1 MTWTDDPEL
10 QAMFMSE
17 LEERSARLVE
27 GGEAMIAGAVDAEI
41 SSTMLREGHT
51 IKGTG
56 RVMGYDAISVAGQ
69 QLEMLWRRIQS
80 EEIEPHPELGAAIA
94 ALATVLPAAGTADPK
109 AGTPE
114 LTDAMA
120 AVDAALGTGSPAA
133 KPKLR
138 AVEPVE
144 PEAQL
149 EESEEPT
156 EQDVAPAVIEPEA
169 VEPEVKRPRIKA
181 NTSDVGGISLRERLD
196 NAAAE
201 DAAAEDAAATEQ
213 DITPSSPVVR
223 EPEDPPVPDV
233 VDDTV
238 EETSNEVASE
248 EEFSHEYVRPRR
260 PKAPEPTPSR
270 DAPARPIEPPAAASI
285 TADLGGLLGAVESWA
300 SVETL
305 PVSAGRM
312 YRLINLVARIRIDV
326 EAADRKIREVR
337 NSDDL
342 DALEASVSAI
352 LSAAGDLEHDAMQ
365 LAAVPLSSM
374 TNTLPQLV
382 RFVAKKLDKEV
393 RFEIV
398 GDTEVVVDRQVL
410 DKIADPLRQLVVN
423 GITHGIENPEV
434 RQRAGKPTTG
444 SIALSV
450 TVKDRRLELVV
461 SDDGAGVDWAAV
473 RNTAIENNL
482 LTSGEAADEAKLND
496 VLFNPGFST
505 GGMSDLSGSGKGLS
519 SVSEIA
525 ESLFGRVRLESTSGN
540 GSAVALTVP
549 TSRALQRVMILDS
562 AGMQWGLPESV
573 VEEVLPIDEADIDWT
588 GNVPTL
594 SWRGE
599 KLPVSPLGEL
609 VGAAESRLPKT
620 ILIISH
626 RIGSA
631 AVTVHGV
638 QGVREVAAK
647 ELGPLLA
654 GPSHITGAALL
665 GGGEVVL
672 VLDASA
678 LVTRTHSAPPDDE
691 RGDRVLVVDDSIGAR
706 AVVSG
711 ALASSGFV
719 TSVASSAAEA
729 LEILD
734 GQVVEALVVD
744 FSMPQ
749 EDGAQ
754 LVAKVRDRGITV
766 PIVMLSGVATEDDK
780 ARSKEAGVD
789 VFFDKADFR
798 EGALAETLR
807 DLLRSE

>member
-10 QAMFMSE
+10 LAMFMSE

-27 GGEAMIAGAVDAEI
+27 GGEAMIAGTVGGDMASD
-41 SSTMLREGHT
+41 MLREGHT

-69 QLEMLWRRIQS
+69 QLEMLWRRIQA
-80 EEIEPHPELGAAIA
+80 EELDPHPELGAAIS
-94 ALATVLPAAGTADPK
+94 ALATALPAAGEADPQS
-109 AGTPE
+109 GTPE
-114 LTDAMA
+114 LADAMA
-120 AVDAALGTGSPAA
+120 AVDAALGTGSPEA
-133 KPKLR
+133 KPNLR
-138 AVEPVE
+138 AVDSVAADTETDGGDGTPAEAVTPEPAVVE
-144 PEAQL
+144 PEL
-149 EESEEPT
+149 
-156 EQDVAPAVIEPEA
+156 
-169 VEPEVKRPRIKA
+169 RRHRITP
-181 NTSDVGGISLRERLD
+181 NTADVGGISLRKRLEA
-196 NAAAE
+196 AAAE
-201 DAAAEDAAATEQ
+201 EAAAAVGREDSSESIEVIAEPVAAPAVE
-213 DITPSSPVVR
+213 TPVEVIV
-223 EPEDPPVPDV
+223 EGKTDVPDEAP
-233 VDDTV
+233 
-238 EETSNEVASE
+238 EEQ
-248 EEFSHEYVRPRR
+248 FIHEHVRPRR
-260 PKAPEPTPSR
+260 PKAPEPPPLV
-270 DAPARPIEPPAAASI
+270 DEPAKRMLEPPAAASI

-312 YRLINLVARIRIDV
+312 YRLINLVARIRIDL
-326 EAADRKIREVR
+326 EDADAKIREVR

-342 DALEASVSAI
+342 DALESGIGAI
-352 LSAAGDLEHDAMQ
+352 LAAAGDLEHDAMQ

-398 GDTEVVVDRQVL
+398 GDTDIVVDRQVL

-423 GITHGIENPEV
+423 GITHGIETPAG
-434 RQRAGKPTTG
+434 RAAAGKQSTG
-444 SIALSV
+444 SIALSAA
-450 TVKDRRLELVV
+450 VKDRRLELVV
-461 SDDGAGVDWAAV
+461 SDDGVGVDWDAV
-473 RNTAIENNL
+473 RNVAIENNL
-482 LTSGEAADEAKLND
+482 LSAADAADDSKLND
-496 VLFNPGFST
+496 VLFTPGFST

-519 SVSEIA
+519 SVSEVA
-525 ESLFGRVRLESTSGN
+525 ESLFGRVRLESTAGN
-540 GSAVALTVP
+540 GSAVTLTVP
-549 TSRALQRVMILDS
+549 TSRALQRVMILES
-562 AGMQWGLPESV
+562 AGMHWGLPESV
-573 VEEVLPIDEADIDWT
+573 IEEVVPIDEADIDWT
-588 GNVPTL
+588 GDNPTL
-594 SWRGE
+594 DWHGE

-609 VGAAESRLPKT
+609 VGAAESRLPKS

-631 AVTVHGV
+631 AVTV
-638 QGVREVAAK
+638 QGVHGIREVAAK

-665 GGGEVVL
+665 GGGGVVL
-672 VLDASA
+672 VLDAAA
-678 LVTRTHSAPPDDE
+678 LISRTHSSPAEDTP
-691 RGDRVLVVDDSIGAR
+691 GDRVLVVDDSIGAR

-711 ALASSGFV
+711 ALASSGFI

-729 LEILD
+729 LDILA
-734 GQVVEALVVD
+734 GREVEAMVVD

-749 EDGAQ
+749 EDGAE
-754 LVAKVRDRGITV
+754 LVAKVREKGLTIPV
-766 PIVMLSGVATEDDK
+766 VMLSGVANEDDK